1 MELKRSNQRWT
12 PLDKTPLRLELPA
25 YTLLL
30 AERVA
35 EKISEVRGKPTT
47 FSLKEI
53 STF

>member
-12 PLDKTPLRLELPA
+12 PLDRTPLRLELPA

-35 EKISEVRGKPTT
+35 EKISEVSGETNE
-47 FSLKEI
+47 FLLDVNS
-53 STF
+53 F